1 MDEVMNMGTYL
12 QGLLKGSSEGDISY
26 FLAWGTQMLTI
37 ILVVAVVVSLITCF
51 FGLKLSRVLAAI
63 TGLVIGAGIGA
74 GIAIGFGLKDM
85 TILIVIAVCAVI
97 CAVLFGLLRRLGIFF
112 LVFVQVT
119 GIFVSLAGPDTLILA
134 AAGVGVAIVLA
145 ILSVIFTEPIVILVT
160 GISGGLAVGNAAA
173 VLLGMNDNAWIGY
186 AIGVAVALIGIWI
199 QFMMQSRKIG
209 KKEKVYSEQVKEKV
223 SVESEVEK
231 ARRILEDDDD
241 EKKADSKKEDD
252 AADPDKKYEDAG
264 DDDIKI
270 IEEEI

>member
-1 MDEVMNMGTYL
+1 MNEVMNMGTYL
-12 QGLLKGSSEGDISY
+12 QELLEGSSEGDISY
-26 FLAWGTQMLTI
+26 FLAWGTQMLMIMLAVT
-37 ILVVAVVVSLITCF
+37 AVVGLVICF
-51 FGLKLSRVLAAI
+51 FGLKLSRILAAI

-85 TILIVIAVCAVI
+85 TILIAIAACAVI
-97 CAVLFGLLRRLGIFF
+97 CAVLFGLLRRFGIFF
-112 LVFVQVT
+112 LVLVDVA
-119 GIFVSLAGPDTLILA
+119 GIFVSLAGLNTLTLVI
-134 AAGVGVAIVLA
+134 VGIVVAIVMA

-160 GISGGLAVGNAAA
+160 GISGGLTAGNAAA
-173 VLLGMNDNAWIGY
+173 VLFGMSDPAWIGY
-186 AIGVAVALIGIWI
+186 VIGAVVALIGIWI
-199 QFMMQSRKIG
+199 QFMMHSRKIG

-241 EKKADSKKEDD
+241 EQEDSKKEN
-252 AADPDKKYEDAG
+252 AADDSNEKNDEE